1 MHTFKLTKEIIV
13 IIIASIIGII
23 VAGWAILAVHN
34 ENTKKEEVKTIETI
48 PQTVEVIEETE
59 PERPDDIPEP
69 VMTEQEFKYNTYLV
83 NKDNINRYDINELN
97 NIIQSVVSGQDGV
110 NLELKRD
117 NDLSAAKLDNSI
129 FEDILTVWYPDKAV
143 VIMLAKLD
151 INNIGTLT
159 SGMRDFLDLWAR
171 SSSDNYKKD
180 LFSHY
185 EHTSYNGYIMYAV
198 CDNADVLIDKI
209 IEYMKSIDSEV
220 VDEYTSQFETNEW
233 GVYYKDAEDDS
244 NAENAENTEIEAE
257 AAVNADNA
265 INDAENGIDEENLVE
280 NENIDSTEESEIAQ

>member
-13 IIIASIIGII
+13 IIIASIIGVI

-34 ENTKKEEVKTIETI
+34 ENNKKEEVKTVETI
-48 PQTVEVIEETE
+48 PQTVAVIEETE
-59 PERPDDIPEP
+59 AERPDDIPEP
-69 VMTEQEFKYNTYLV
+69 AMTEQEFKYNTYLV
-83 NKDNINRYDINELN
+83 NKDNVNRYDINELN

-110 NLELKRD
+110 DLELKRD

-159 SGMRDFLDLWAR
+159 GGMRDFLDLWAR

-209 IEYMKSIDSEV
+209 IEYMKSVDSEV

-233 GVYYKDAEDDS
+233 GVYYKDTEEDS
-244 NAENAENTEIEAE
+244 NAENTVNNTENETD
-257 AAVNADNA
+257 VNVDNA
-265 INDAENGIDEENLVE
+265 INDEENSIDEESGIV
-280 NENIDSTEESEIAQ
+280 Q